1 MSIVSINEISKPNN
15 VYSSTPTKITNPRWD
30 VIPHKGME
38 RPTEAEFE
46 VIIDDL
52 AKALAEARYNNDD
65 NKYNSIRAIKD
76 KVYAQYVSAA
86 SPDRKALAKDA
97 MQLLSKPRSASSQ
110 KSGDEPKTLIDY
122 LNMRDGI
129 GQTSEGRFS
138 AKLKSG
144 TMIFTGSD
152 LQPNTFELKVSP
164 SGQSVMGYNPNG
176 WAWTAT
182 PGEKALSD
190 KFLKRIN
197 AAEDSYY
204 RQFTNY
210 GIPDNAGKKI
220 ENADGNS
227 SIDIRA

>member
-1 MSIVSINEISKPNN
+1 MSLISINGVSKLNN
-15 VYSSTPTKITNPRWD
+15 VYSSTSIQNTNPRWD

-52 AKALAEARYNNDD
+52 AKELAEARYNN
-65 NKYNSIRAIKD
+65 NVNRYSSLSNIKD

-86 SPDRKALAKDA
+86 SPDRQNLAKDA
-97 MQLLSKPRSASSQ
+97 MELWVQPQSSLCL
-110 KSGDEPKTLIDY
+110 KSGDETKTFIDY

-129 GQTSEGRFS
+129 GQTSDGSFF
-138 AKLKSG
+138 AKLKAG

-152 LQPNTFELKVSP
+152 LQPSTFELKADST
-164 SGQSVMGYNPNG
+164 GQSVMGYNPNG
-176 WAWTAT
+176 WTWTAT
-182 PGEKALSD
+182 PEEQALCN

-204 RQFTNY
+204 RQLTKDSITDKSDRNV
-210 GIPDNAGKKI
+210 
-220 ENADGNS
+220 ENADGKC
-227 SIDIRA
+227 SIDITV